1 MTQIRTPKTSPKTV
15 NKTQSTSLN
24 LGKKPVKVPYT
35 ILAQKPNR
43 FPGKINYRK
52 NDWYKWKN
60 TFWLK
65 PNESLKAARDNLTA
79 QPQQQAPI
87 LHPVLN
93 NFQPGIIIHIVCT
106 RPGREI
112 KPVTLRLSI
121 NQPPEKYPNLAR
133 QGSYVPMAQAVY
145 TLFQAVGMLFNFW
158 VQTPR
163 FGSPI

>member
-52 NDWYKWKN
+52 NDWYKWKS

-65 PNESLKAARDNLTA
+65 PNESLKAARDKLTA
-79 QPQQQAPI
+79 QPSNKRQFYTPSSTISSQA
-87 LHPVLN
+87 
-93 NFQPGIIIHIVCT
+93 
-106 RPGREI
+106 
-112 KPVTLRLSI
+112 
-121 NQPPEKYPNLAR
+121 
-133 QGSYVPMAQAVY
+133 
-145 TLFQAVGMLFNFW
+145 
-158 VQTPR
+158 
-163 FGSPI
+163 